1 VVKVIFLIIATER
14 KPWSNILRY
23 GPEATWLRKLPENV
37 KVFKIFSDGSKG
49 SSRYKNS
56 SEVTK
61 NELFQIDNPNISDTT
76 VVADGNR
83 LLFPGVS
90 GWAGILQ
97 TTISAL
103 SYVNSN
109 FEFDYVV
116 RTNVSSYW
124 NLKRLL
130 EMLDRAPRNDLYMG
144 VIGKSYIPKLNAEI
158 EFISGAGIILSKDVV
173 ELILQNR
180 DRIEADFIDDIALG
194 ILARNLNVKVT
205 DAKRKNI
212 GEISRLICI
221 PLHQLSQEYHFRL
234 RSDFNLLGFR
244 RRKDVYLMKIL
255 HFRLRT
261 ASRKPPR

>member
-1 VVKVIFLIIATER
+1 MVKIVFLIIATER
-14 KPWSNILRY
+14 KPWSKILRN

-37 KVFKIFSDGSKG
+37 KVFKIFSDGSQG
-49 SSRYKNS
+49 SSSYQNQT
-56 SEVTK
+56 EVT
-61 NELFQIDNPNISDTT
+61 NSYLLQIDNPNLSNTT

-83 LLFPGVS
+83 LVFPGVS

-109 FEFDYVV
+109 FEFDYVI

-124 NLKRLL
+124 NLQRLL

-144 VIGKSYIPKLNAEI
+144 VIGKSYIPKLDAEL
-158 EFISGAGIILSKDVV
+158 EFISGAGIILSKDIV
-173 ELILQNR
+173 ELILKNR
-180 DRIEADFIDDIALG
+180 EQIESNFIDDIALG
-194 ILARNLNVKVT
+194 ILARNLNVKIT

-255 HFRLRT
+255 HFRLRI
-261 ASRKPPR
+261 ANRKPSR